1 MQLPALSRYR
11 IVTELGR
18 GGMGV
23 VYKAEDTRLG
33 RTVALSVHNLWRV
46 SVAVRWSRPPAAPW
60 RRLTAPGLWADKA
73 RWAPDGRSILFISN
87 RDSAFFDVWGIG
99 FDPETG
105 TTVGE
110 EFRVTQPTDP
120 SRRLLATSGSEL
132 GVGGDRIVVP
142 IVERSGGVWI
152 LDQIDR

>member
-1 MQLPALSRYR
+1 M
-11 IVTELGR
+11 
-18 GGMGV
+18 
-23 VYKAEDTRLG
+23 
-33 RTVALSVHNLWRV
+33 
-46 SVAVRWSRPPAAPW
+46 
-60 RRLTAPGLWADKA
+60 
-73 RWAPDGRSILFISN
+73 
-87 RDSAFFDVWGIG
+87 FFDVWGIG

-110 EFRVTQPTDP
+110 EFRVTQLTDP

>member
-1 MQLPALSRYR
+1 M
-11 IVTELGR
+11 
-18 GGMGV
+18 
-23 VYKAEDTRLG
+23 
-33 RTVALSVHNLWRV
+33 
-46 SVAVRWSRPPAAPW
+46 
-60 RRLTAPGLWADKA
+60 
-73 RWAPDGRSILFISN
+73 
-87 RDSAFFDVWGIG
+87 WGIG

-110 EFRVTQPTDP
+110 EFRVTQLTDP